1 MPTLWAE
8 SASPIIEVAQGSV
21 RKTDSRFAAQG
32 EFTLLDRPYL
42 EIEYCRRC
50 RWLLR
55 SAWMAQELLATFE
68 EELGGVTLVPNSE
81 GGVFEVRLAGEKIFS
96 RKEAGRFPDIKEL
109 KQLVRDRVAPG
120 RDLGHI
126 DR

>member
-1 MPTLWAE
+1 MP
-8 SASPIIEVAQGSV
+8 QGPHV
-21 RKTDSRFAAQG
+21 
-32 EFTLLDRPYL
+32 

-55 SAWMAQELLATFE
+55 SAWMAQELLSTFE
-68 EELGGVTLVPNSE
+68 EDLGSVTLVPNAE
-81 GGVFEVRLAGEKIFS
+81 GGVFEVRLDGVRIFS
-96 RKEAGRFPDIKEL
+96 RQDAGRFPRITEL

-120 RDLGHI
+120 RDLGHV